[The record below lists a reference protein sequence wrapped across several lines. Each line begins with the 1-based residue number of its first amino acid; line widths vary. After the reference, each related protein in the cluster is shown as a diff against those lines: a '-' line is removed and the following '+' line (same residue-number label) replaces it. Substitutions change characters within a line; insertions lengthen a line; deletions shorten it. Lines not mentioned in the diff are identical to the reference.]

1 MVESTT
7 LALLPLFS
15 GLVVLAVRFY
25 AREGAISIF
34 SPTFLLATLAV
45 ALLIGYM
52 VLVVLGL
59 LFPYAWVVFGGIGVL
74 MTVGGIW
81 SFFR

>member
-1 MVESTT
+1 MIENTP
-7 LALLPLFS
+7 LALSPLFL

-25 AREGAISIF
+25 AREGAISIL
-34 SPTFLLATLAV
+34 SPTFLLAVLAA

-52 VLVVLGL
+52 TLLVLSL
-59 LFPYAWVVFGGIGVL
+59 LPPYAWIAFGGVGAV
-74 MTVGGIW
+74 MTIGGIW